1 MRKVFEVEW
10 DEESPFVTYV
20 VSGMFRNFNVDM
32 HEVKVRELPKCPFC
46 NTELETYSFKE
57 VVGREQKKPEAKWC
71 ECEEP
76 NEMRSWT
83 QEGQPFYC
91 NSCKKLIKPTPKLPG
106 KIGDILTTNYLTLK
120 NKVNALIDYLK
131 AKEVKR

>member
-1 MRKVFEVEW
+1 MRKIFEVEYCSKFPRPATAKDIEGW
-10 DEESPFVTYV
+10 IYNCY
-20 VSGMFRNFNVDM
+20 GGN
-32 HEVKVRELPKCPFC
+32 VKVRELPKCPFC

-91 NSCKKLIKPTPKLPG
+91 NSCKKLIKPTPKLPE
-106 KIGDILTTNYLTLK
+106 KIDDEPRNMSLVELRF
-120 NKVNALIDYLK
+120 NALIDYLK
-131 AKEVKR
+131 EKE